1 MLSSINTEREG
12 ESQDET
18 SELTGDTGS
27 DGSSRCEAAQGSVN
41 PLTDKNRGSLWI
53 VAMRLW
59 GHIS

>member
-12 ESQDET
+12 ESQEET
-18 SELTGDTGS
+18 GSDS